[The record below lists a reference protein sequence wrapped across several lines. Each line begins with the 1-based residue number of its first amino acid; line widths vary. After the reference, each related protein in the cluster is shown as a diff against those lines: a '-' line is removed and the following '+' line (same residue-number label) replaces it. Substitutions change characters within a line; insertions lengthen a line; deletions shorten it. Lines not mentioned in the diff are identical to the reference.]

1 MDLQFYAF
9 ALAPLGLLSF
19 FTKELRKGT
28 SMGIAPLVAMGAI
41 AAAKGIGS
49 WLKGRGADKKAKI
62 EAENQGKMNAW
73 KNKFDTA
80 NWDVE
85 KKSYY
90 TGRDRSR
97 SMRKQLQ
104 AAMMNNPKYGLDK
117 LFPGFAQYQTGVP
130 TTANPYATAGPAP
143 ALAAATGGALANVG
157 GGIADAA
164 GTFGSMYA
172 AKG

>member
-1 MDLQFYAF
+1 MPLP
-9 ALAPLGLLSF
+9 LAVP
-19 FTKELRKGT
+19 
-28 SMGIAPLVAMGAI
+28 IAIG
-41 AAAKGIGS
+41 AAKMIGGL
-49 WLKGRGADKKAKI
+49 LKGRGADKKAKI

-90 TGRDRSR
+90 QGRDRSR

-104 AAMMNNPKYGLDK
+104 AAMMSNPKYGLDK

-143 ALAAATGGALANVG
+143 ALAAATGGALSNLG
-157 GGIADAA
+157 GAAADAA
-164 GTFGSMYA
+164 GTVASMYA
-172 AKG
+172 ARG